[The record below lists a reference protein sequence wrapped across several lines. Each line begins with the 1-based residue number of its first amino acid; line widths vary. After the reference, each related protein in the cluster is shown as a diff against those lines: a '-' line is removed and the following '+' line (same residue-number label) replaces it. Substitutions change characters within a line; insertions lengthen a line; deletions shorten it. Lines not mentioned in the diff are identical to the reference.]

1 LTREPLA
8 VAKAETRKSA
18 RPSYPIAGLARGN
31 GLPEPR
37 KHQRVRQTCD
47 PQGYRRGCQD
57 AFATRNR
64 VTRLAVTPMQQ
75 VKGALDV
82 PLSRWWGQNIAPQ
95 RTIGD
100 FLNQK

>member
-1 LTREPLA
+1 
-8 VAKAETRKSA
+8 
-18 RPSYPIAGLARGN
+18 
-31 GLPEPR
+31 
-37 KHQRVRQTCD
+37 
-47 PQGYRRGCQD
+47 
-57 AFATRNR
+57 
-64 VTRLAVTPMQQ
+64 MQQ